1 MLIRRIEEQAVALAE
16 KTAELKSKDA
26 ILNDLMA
33 NVASFSAEL
42 KNKDAELKNK
52 DAELKNKDTQSSK
65 AHENNFKVTLRVEP
79 HDIASD
85 SLKKSLESR
94 FDDKMSWDNHGTYWN
109 TEIRYTTQKPKK
121 RRKSNKDNKVP
132 RRRKGT
138 GKSKSRGKA
147 KEKLTAGGKTEA
159 KIEAKPKS
167 RKQIYES
174 YIRSNQWKEK
184 CEETYLLF
192 GRTCEVCQEEG
203 KKTCIHHNNYHFLKE
218 ERPHLDLIV
227 MCQGCHW
234 YFHKRVPGSKL
245 QGHRNEEN
253 IDATCT
259 LCARPSRYSRK
270 TAKRVIHFCKSC
282 FLSFKFKLDAG
293 KVKKFL

>member
-1 MLIRRIEEQAVALAE
+1 MGMTNLATELVLENGQWIFREVVIAVEEE
-16 KTAELKSKDA
+16 ILK
-26 ILNDLMA
+26 
-33 NVASFSAEL
+33 
-42 KNKDAELKNK
+42 
-52 DAELKNKDTQSSK
+52 
-65 AHENNFKVTLRVEP
+65 NNFKVTLCVEP
-79 HDIASD
+79 HDIASESFRKD
-85 SLKKSLESR
+85 LESR
-94 FDDKMSWDNHGTYWN
+94 FDDKMSWSNHGTYWN
-109 TEIRYTTQKPKK
+109 IEIRYTSLKPKI
-121 RRKSNKDNKVP
+121 RRKGKKSGKRGTSRTSKTP

-138 GKSKSRGKA
+138 GKRKSKGKV
-147 KEKLTAGGKTEA
+147 KEKLTTGTKTR
-159 KIEAKPKS
+159 AKPKPKG

-192 GRTCEVCQEEG
+192 GRTCEVCQEEDR
-203 KKTCIHHNNYHFLKE
+203 KTCIHHNNYHFLKE